1 MLIGKMKRIIDTFQI
16 LKMFSRA
23 GIILL
28 FISLTVQL
36 GFSMLNPV
44 MQYYI
49 EALANPTIPPP
60 EQRETITFSPDV
72 VWYIAF
78 NTAAFMFVRAPFA
91 TFFGRLSDRMGRRR
105 LIIYGL
111 FLYVVIGIGLRLST
125 HPLHVVIIRGIQ
137 GIVSAMVWPVAEALL
152 MEKVD
157 KKIRTRAMTLY
168 VMALNIA
175 NLVGPGV
182 GGWIYHLFYLTIGST
197 RAIDILRPTVLSP
210 VPIFLLAAILS
221 LYISDSVEEKIMHSE
236 TKKQIF
242 RLKDIPERLINRSI
256 NVIYFTGIINGF
268 GIGLIV
274 SIIIVYISEFIVKE
288 PGIIGSVMSIGGIIG
303 LLTAYPLASY
313 ADRVWGKKNLAI
325 LSMVLRTTTF
335 IILPFTRDIPTLL
348 LVLALGNISFNTGMP
363 SLRALQADLTKRR
376 HRGKVFGQQQT
387 AFNSGVG
394 IGALVG
400 AMLYNLYAHISILNI
415 PGVAVLFF
423 TSAALSLITMIIIYI
438 WLVDPQKYYEENV
451 AIQI

>member
-1 MLIGKMKRIIDTFQI
+1 MIREMRNISDTISI

-23 GIILL
+23 SIILL

-49 EALANPTIPPP
+49 EALANPNIPPP
-60 EQRETITFSPDV
+60 EQREAVIFTPEV

-91 TFFGRLSDRMGRRR
+91 AFFGRLSDRIGRRR

-111 FLYVVIGIGLRLST
+111 FLYVIIGIGLGVST
-125 HPLHVVIIRGIQ
+125 HPIHVVLIRGIQ

-157 KKIRTRAMTLY
+157 KRIRTRAMTLY

-175 NLVGPGV
+175 NLIGPGI
-182 GGWIYHLFYLTIGST
+182 GGWIYHLFYISIGSNK
-197 RAIDILRPTVLSP
+197 AIDILRPTVLSP
-210 VPIFLLAAILS
+210 VPIFVLAAILS
-221 LYISDSVEEKIMHSE
+221 LYIKEGREESKTITRE
-236 TKKQIF
+236 DRQVF
-242 RLKDIPERLINRSI
+242 RLRDIPEELINRSI

-313 ADRVWGKKNLAI
+313 ADKTWGKKNLAI
-325 LSMVLRTTTF
+325 FSMILRTTTF

-363 SLRALQADLTKRR
+363 SLRALQADLTRR
-376 HRGKVFGQQQT
+376 KYRGKVFGQQQT

-394 IGALVG
+394 IGALAG
-400 AMLYNLYAHISILNI
+400 ALLYNMYAHKTIFNI
-415 PGVAVLFF
+415 TGVAVLFF
-423 TSAALSLITMIIIYI
+423 TSAILSFITLIAILK
-438 WLVDPQKYYEENV
+438 WLIDPQKYYEKSIV
-451 AIQI
+451 IQV